1 MNGRLTKTELDG
13 SINKILLKNFYNLGK
28 SWFLLIYLYID
39 LGTNKSI
46 NRDVTKNTDDAVL

>member
-39 LGTNKSI
+39 LGINKSI
-46 NRDVTKNTDDAVL
+46 IGDVAKN